1 MTNDKKHRDL
11 CRLAAT
17 LQKLTSSAQQVAR
30 GNYDAANNI
39 FQITI
44 SESEMPELR
53 ELAET
58 LGLMSVKVEGR
69 EYQLEQIL
77 ADLKKKKAEL
87 EQSAALRT
95 ENGFLFCSI
104 VFLLCIYAIALSSLL
119 FAGWNHEGTE
129 KAMTLGLTAVIFTF
143 VGIFI
148 KYNHH
153 PWATWGLT
161 WKGGIRSL
169 WESLLFSIPVALAG
183 ITLKWALVRIPAS
196 PLFGHPIF
204 EPLYPPLMV
213 AFYALVVIAQ
223 EIINR
228 GFLQTSIERILTG
241 KYRALMAISTAS
253 LIFAVAHL
261 HYAIPTMLATLLGG
275 FFFGWLFHRHGT
287 LVGVSVVHFLLGLL
301 FIDILRLLGQ

>member
-1 MTNDKKHRDL
+1 MINDKKHQDL
-11 CRLAAT
+11 CRLVAT
-17 LQKLTSSAQQVAR
+17 LQKLTASAQQVAW
-30 GNYDAANNI
+30 GNYDEAKNI
-39 FQITI
+39 FRITI
-44 SESEMPELR
+44 SESEIPELC

-69 EYQLEQIL
+69 EYQLEQLL
-77 ADLKKKKAEL
+77 ADLKKKNAEL
-87 EQSAALRT
+87 EQSAALRA
-95 ENGFLFCSI
+95 ESGFIFCSI
-104 VFLLCIYAIALSSLL
+104 FFILCIYAIALSSLL
-119 FAGWNHEGTE
+119 FAGWNNANTE
-129 KAMTLGLTAVIFTF
+129 KAMTLGMTAAIFTF

-148 KYNHH
+148 KCHH
-153 PWATWGLT
+153 HSWATWGLT

-169 WESLLFSIPVALAG
+169 WESLLFSIPVALTG
-183 ITLKWALVRIPAS
+183 IALKWALVRIPAS
-196 PLFGHPIF
+196 PLFGHPLF

-213 AFYALVVIAQ
+213 VFYALVVIAQ

-241 KYRALMAISTAS
+241 KYRALTAISTAS

-301 FIDILRLLGQ
+301 FIDLLRLLGQ